1 MKEIQDTWAKKAK
14 EAGYRSRAAYK
25 LLQINKSHK
34 LIENSN
40 LIIELGSA
48 PGGWSQVIA
57 KLKREKTKC
66 HAFDLLQ
73 MENVKGINFHNQDL
87 FSVEFNKFID
97 NLNTKADLILSD
109 MSVNL
114 SGIKLIDDEANKELN
129 FFCLELSKKLLSKKG
144 ALLIKTFSNQNLKT
158 LKTSFENSF
167 ERVSV
172 EKPDASKTSSAEV
185 YLLGLVPK

>member
-1 MKEIQDTWAKKAK
+1 MKKIQDTWARKAK

-57 KLKREKTKC
+57 KLKKEKTKC

-114 SGIKLIDDEANKELN
+114 SGIKLIDDEANKQLN

-172 EKPDASKTSSAEV
+172 QKPDASKTSSAEV

>member
-1 MKEIQDTWAKKAK
+1 LKEIQDTWAKKAK

-172 EKPDASKTSSAEV
+172 QKPDASKTSSAEV

>member
-1 MKEIQDTWAKKAK
+1 MKKIQDTWARKAK

-57 KLKREKTKC
+57 RLKREKTKC

-109 MSVNL
+109 MSANL

-144 ALLIKTFSNQNLKT
+144 ALLIKTFSNQNLKN
-158 LKTSFENSF
+158 LKTNFEDSF

-172 EKPDASKTSSAEV
+172 EKPEASKTSSAEV